1 MCVSNRSSAEAVDIV
16 WQNKEFV
23 TLSMTV
29 TMVQMKIWA
38 YVPVEQRVATSL
50 STGVDGIIPGVEMIS
65 TGYVLMPS
73 ERPEQV
79 CNESKVK
86 ELSEKYRVMSY
97 KLFTVGQVIF
107 H

>member
-1 MCVSNRSSAEAVDIV
+1 MCISNRSSAEAVDIV

-50 STGVDGIIPGVEMIS
+50 STGVDGLITGEMIS

-79 CNESKVK
+79 CN
-86 ELSEKYRVMSY
+86 
-97 KLFTVGQVIF
+97 
-107 H
+107 